1 MRLNEH
7 TAMSGSNTR
16 LICPLTASSPAA
28 MREDMTAAADRGA
41 NAVEC
46 RLDLLAR
53 IPTDEQLRQLLADPP
68 VEVIVTCRPTRE
80 GGRFE
85 GDETERLRLLA
96 RAADL
101 GARAV
106 DIEIDVPKKSRPTA
120 AATILS
126 HHDFQQVPAD
136 LESTLAKMDASAAT
150 VNKIAF
156 AAAGPQDA
164 MRALDLL
171 RTCKKPTIALAMGEA
186 GVISRIL
193 AKKFGAYGTFAALTA
208 HAQSA
213 PGQPTIEEFR
223 SLYRWDSITPATAIY
238 GVIGHPVGHSMS
250 PAIHNAAFTAAG
262 LDAVYVPLL
271 IEPGADNFNR
281 FMDAL
286 LARPWMDWRGLSV
299 TIPHKENALAYV
311 GAENSDELA
320 VKIGALNTITIGPAG
335 GLRGDNTDYAAAI
348 DALCI
353 AMGIS
358 RKDLAGKNVA
368 VLGAGGVARAVVAAL
383 VHYQAQ
389 VTIYNRTVSRGEK
402 LAEEFGARAAG
413 RDALDALE
421 AEIVINCT
429 SIGMHPNV
437 DACALPEIPP
447 PVKVVFDTVYNPV
460 KTQLLTQASAA
471 GCKTVSGLEMFVNQA
486 VAQFETWTDTKAP
499 RQVMRQVVVTRLRI

>member
-1 MRLNEH
+1 
-7 TAMSGSNTR
+7 MSGSNTR

-28 MREDMTAAADRGA
+28 MREAMTAAAERGA
-41 NAVEC
+41 DTVEC
-46 RLDLLAR
+46 RLDLLTR

-68 VEVIVTCRPTRE
+68 VEVIATCRPTRE

-85 GDETERLRLLA
+85 GNEARRLDLLA

-106 DIEIDVPKKSRPTA
+106 DIEIDAPPQSRPTA
-120 AATILS
+120 AAIILS
-126 HHDFQQVPAD
+126 HHDFQQIPAD
-136 LESTLAKMDASAAT
+136 LDATLAEMEASTAA

-156 AAAGPQDA
+156 AAAGPEDA
-164 MRALDLL
+164 LRALDLL
-171 RTCKKPTIALAMGEA
+171 RACKKPTIALAMGQA
-186 GVISRIL
+186 GAISRIL
-193 AKKFGAYGTFAALTA
+193 AKKFGAYGTFAALA
-208 HAQSA
+208 PQARSA

-223 SLYRWDSITPATAIY
+223 DLYRWDSITPATAAY
-238 GVIGHPVGHSMS
+238 GVIGCPVAHSMS
-250 PAIHNAAFTAAG
+250 PAIHNAAFAAAD
-262 LDAVYVPLL
+262 LNAVYVPVL

-286 LARPWMDWRGLSV
+286 LERPWMDWRGLSV

-311 GAENSDELA
+311 GAQNSEELA
-320 VKIGALNTITIGPAG
+320 VKIGAVNTITISPAG

-348 DALCI
+348 DALCG
-353 AMGIS
+353 AMGIG
-358 RKDLAGKNVA
+358 RQGLAGRNVA

-402 LAEEFGARAAG
+402 LAEEFGARAASR
-413 RDALDALE
+413 RDLGGLE

-437 DACALPEIPP
+437 HACALAEIPP
-447 PVKVVFDTVYNPV
+447 SVKVVFDTVYNPV
-460 KTQLLTQASAA
+460 QTQLLIRASAA
-471 GCKTVSGLEMFVNQA
+471 GCKTVSGLEMFLNQA
-486 VAQFETWTDTKAP
+486 VAQFEAWTQTKAP
-499 RQVMRQVVVTRLRI
+499 RQVMRQVVVTKLQI